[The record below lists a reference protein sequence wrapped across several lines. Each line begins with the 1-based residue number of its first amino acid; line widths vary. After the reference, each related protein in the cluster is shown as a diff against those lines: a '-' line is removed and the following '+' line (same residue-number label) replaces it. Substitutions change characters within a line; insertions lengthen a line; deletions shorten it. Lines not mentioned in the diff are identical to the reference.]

1 MDFHGGFLDLR
12 GAMKVRV
19 VEMKLVNDEWRL
31 QRPAGVSD
39 STVGLLSFGRGVDA
53 DGTEFEG
60 LFLDGVINRSSLLEP
75 LRLPRIVSVMPGA
88 AFAFRDTV
96 EGSGSRLWVAY
107 PMEASGLV
115 VE

>member
-1 MDFHGGFLDLR
+1 MDFHGSLIDLR

-19 VEMKLVNDEWRL
+19 VEMQLVGDEWRL
-31 QRPAGVSD
+31 QRPPGVSD
-39 STVGLLSFGRGVDA
+39 STVGLLSFGRGMDA
-53 DGTEFEG
+53 GGTEFEG
-60 LFLDGVINRSSLLEP
+60 LFLDGVINRAPLLEP
-75 LRLPRIVSVMPGA
+75 LRQPRIVSVMPGA
-88 AFAFRDTV
+88 AFAFRDAE